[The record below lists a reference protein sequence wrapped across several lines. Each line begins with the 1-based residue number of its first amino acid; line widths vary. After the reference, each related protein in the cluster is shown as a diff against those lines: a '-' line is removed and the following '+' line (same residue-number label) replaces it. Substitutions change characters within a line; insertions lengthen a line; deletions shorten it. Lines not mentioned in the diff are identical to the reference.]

1 MELTTPKPTPI
12 KSTTITLFLV
22 FVRRLCSQ
30 IPEEWLQRSSPEDD
44 LLTLVRE
51 ICEYCLRYSAEAEAC
66 DLLMEIEKIEM
77 IVDLVTED
85 ISDRVCLYLTR

>member
-1 MELTTPKPTPI
+1 M
-12 KSTTITLFLV
+12 
-22 FVRRLCSQ
+22 
-30 IPEEWLQRSSPEDD
+30 
-44 LLTLVRE
+44 TLVRE